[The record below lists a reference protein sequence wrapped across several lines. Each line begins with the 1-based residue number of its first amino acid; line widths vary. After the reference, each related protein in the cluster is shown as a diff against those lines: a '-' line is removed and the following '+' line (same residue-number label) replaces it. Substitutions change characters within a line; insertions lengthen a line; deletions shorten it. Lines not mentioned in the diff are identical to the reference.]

1 MKHKHQ
7 MKIKNETQKMMAIM
21 HTLSDLSAKP
31 DIPKV
36 LERLNEINPRN
47 LPGDF
52 SLKYY
57 VFKSELEGLM
67 KYIDP
72 TYVNPMPPLF
82 EPLKDTTKAVAA
94 ADIKPKHDLRGLPSV
109 MRTRIKNAEALASTI
124 SKKTAAEICRP
135 TGGAGSEPTTE

>member
-1 MKHKHQ
+1 MKQKHQ
-7 MKIKNETQKMMAIM
+7 MKIKNETHKLMTIM
-21 HTLSDLSAKP
+21 QSLSDISAKP

-57 VFKSELEGLM
+57 VIKSELQGLM

-72 TYVNPMPPLF
+72 TYVNPMPPIF
-82 EPLKDTTKAVAA
+82 EPLKDSTKAVAA
-94 ADIKPKHDLRGLPSV
+94 SIKPKHDLRGLPSV
-109 MRTRIKNAEALASTI
+109 MRARIKNTEAIASAI

-135 TGGAGSEPTTE
+135 TGGAGGEPTVPE